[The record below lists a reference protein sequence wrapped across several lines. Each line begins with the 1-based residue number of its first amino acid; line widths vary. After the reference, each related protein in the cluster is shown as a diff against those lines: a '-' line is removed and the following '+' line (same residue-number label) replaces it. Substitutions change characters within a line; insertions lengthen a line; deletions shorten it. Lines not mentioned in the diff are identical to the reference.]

1 MVTYHHL
8 LLPGHE
14 ELDAAGSADREPL
27 YRSVAAQ
34 ARSCRASVL
43 SGFDRSRLPEHPKPL
58 WPVLKPY
65 EAITLA
71 MNRAA

>member
-1 MVTYHHL
+1 VTYHHL

-14 ELDAAGSADREPL
+14 VVMAAGCPL
-27 YRSVAAQ
+27 ESLYVGRLRRRPGAMARSVLAT
-34 ARSCRASVL
+34 
-43 SGFDRSRLPEHPKPL
+43 FDRSRLPEHAKPV
-58 WPVLKPY
+58 WPVLKPF